1 VTGSD
6 DDNGAAAA
14 GDDGSHDRGAGEA
27 TGPGIG
33 YREALTEL
41 EQILRELDA
50 DDVDVDV
57 LGAKVRRAAELLHL
71 CRERIVGARF
81 EVEQVVAG
89 LPSDDDPEV

>member
-1 VTGSD
+1 MTGSED
-6 DDNGAAAA
+6 RAEPGDEVQQKNGEQEN
-14 GDDGSHDRGAGEA
+14 DG
-27 TGPGIG
+27 GPEIG

-57 LGAKVRRAAELLHL
+57 LGAKVRRASELLHL

-89 LPSDDDPEV
+89 LASDDDTEA